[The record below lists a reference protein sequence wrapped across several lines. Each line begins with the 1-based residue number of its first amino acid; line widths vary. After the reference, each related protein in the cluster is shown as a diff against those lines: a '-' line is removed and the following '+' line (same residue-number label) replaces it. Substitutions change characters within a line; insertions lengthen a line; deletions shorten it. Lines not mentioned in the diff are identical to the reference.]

1 MTHSKALMTFIL
13 LFTSSLL
20 WASEPSATVTMGNQ
34 LTFDPASIT
43 IKAGETVE
51 FVNDSPL
58 VHTVTA
64 DPAKARNTDNV
75 SLPEGAETFD
85 SGNLASGESFS
96 HTFAEPGTYKY
107 FCIPHEAVGMTGT
120 IIVQ

>member
-1 MTHSKALMTFIL
+1 MKHSKALLTFIL
-13 LFTSSLL
+13 LFSSSLL
-20 WASEPSATVTMGNQ
+20 WASEPAATVKMGNQ
-34 LTFDPASIT
+34 LTFEPASLT

-51 FVNDSPL
+51 FLNGSPL

-64 DPAKARNTDNV
+64 APPKASNADNV

-96 HTFAEPGTYKY
+96 HTFTEPGTYQY
-107 FCIPHEAVGMTGT
+107 FCIPHEAAGMTGT
-120 IIVQ
+120 IVVK